1 MEIRQF
7 ARSYLHA
14 LQKADLQK
22 LSALIV
28 KSNNIVLSFASG
40 FMPSALRLWY
50 CTIVEGIKA
59 DFPRGMEQGHDMG
72 LLISPLTFI

>member
-40 FMPSALRLWY
+40 FMPSALII
-50 CTIVEGIKA
+50 TIVEGIN
-59 DFPRGMEQGHDMG
+59 
-72 LLISPLTFI
+72 PLSNRRMNKKS